1 MFCQVCGK
9 NEATVE
15 FTEIINEDVK
25 QLHLCDQCAK
35 DKGIEMEQ
43 NFSIADFLAGMS
55 DLGIKSGKDDI
66 QIKCKKC
73 GMTFEDFQ
81 KVGRLGCGDCY
92 IEFRKNLLPLLK
104 RIHGS
109 TRHIGKSPKEVDETD
124 GKKKIS
130 EIQELRQRLQRA
142 IDAEEFEEAAALR
155 DRIRELEKKA
165 KEKP

>member
-1 MFCQVCGK
+1 MVCQICGK

-15 FTEIINEDVK
+15 FTEIVNEEVK
-25 QLHLCDQCAK
+25 QLHLCDACAK
-35 DKGIEMEQ
+35 EKGIEMEQ
-43 NFSIADFLAGMS
+43 NFSIADLLAGMS
-55 DLGIKSGKDDI
+55 DLGIKSHEDDV

-81 KVGRLGCGDCY
+81 KVGRLGCGECY

-124 GKKKIS
+124 GKMKVS
-130 EIQELRQRLQRA
+130 EMQELRQKLQRA
-142 IDAEEFEEAAALR
+142 IDMEEFEEAAALR
-155 DRIRELEKKA
+155 DRIRTLEKKV
-165 KEKP
+165 KERP

>member
-1 MFCQVCGK
+1 MICQVCGK
-9 NEATVE
+9 NEAMVE
-15 FTEIINEDVK
+15 FTEIINEEVK

-35 DKGIEMEQ
+35 EKGIEMEQ
-43 NFSIADFLAGMS
+43 NFSIADLLAGMS
-55 DLGIKSGKDDI
+55 DLGVKSHDDDI
-66 QIKCKKC
+66 SIKCKKC

-109 TRHIGKSPKEVDETD
+109 TRHTGKSPKEVDETN

-130 EIQELRQRLQRA
+130 EMQELRQGLQRA
-142 IDAEEFEEAAALR
+142 IDAEEFEEAAGLR
-155 DRIRELEKKA
+155 DRIRALEKKA